1 MPRDEYLFVREN
13 KKNITSVDIFA
24 EILDIIGREYFKY
37 KEPITL
43 PELQDF
49 ASNGSNSNYHTFFIR
64 KKNGKKRR
72 IDAPNV
78 RLAQIQN
85 CIRILLAGFA
95 YHGKSIVDHASLH
108 IGKDI
113 VYNMDIKDFFASITA
128 IDIAKA
134 LIKYQRTHLKLSYD
148 VALLLAHLVTVRS
161 KDGIPVLPQ
170 GSPSSPIIAEIV
182 VKDLDTALSECA
194 KNYGCIYSR
203 YVDDITF
210 SGSKKSKWRMAAKEF
225 CKIISNYGFA
235 LNKKKSRVSF
245 YYQKQQVTGLTVNQ
259 RLNVEKKYIKNL
271 RTVIHNWEKDGYV
284 RASNL
289 FFLHYYQ
296 DTANFKKGIPT
307 MEQVIAGKLSFLKM
321 IRQNKSAKDDIS
333 IVDIFGLE
341 NDFESLKDSDQLS
354 VDPLWEKLHQRYKA
368 LIERDANIIN
378 AKIN

>member
-1 MPRDEYLFVREN
+1 MV
-13 KKNITSVDIFA
+13 
-24 EILDIIGREYFKY
+24 
-37 KEPITL
+37 
-43 PELQDF
+43 
-49 ASNGSNSNYHTFFIR
+49 
-64 KKNGKKRR
+64 
-72 IDAPNV
+72 
-78 RLAQIQN
+78 
-85 CIRILLAGFA
+85 
-95 YHGKSIVDHASLH
+95 
-108 IGKDI
+108 
-113 VYNMDIKDFFASITA
+113 
-128 IDIAKA
+128 
-134 LIKYQRTHLKLSYD
+134 
-148 VALLLAHLVTVRS
+148 
-161 KDGIPVLPQ
+161 
-170 GSPSSPIIAEIV
+170 
-182 VKDLDTALSECA
+182 
-194 KNYGCIYSR
+194 
-203 YVDDITF
+203 
-210 SGSKKSKWRMAAKEF
+210 AKEF
-225 CKIISNYGFA
+225 SKIISSYGFT
-235 LNKKKSRVSF
+235 LNAKKSRVSF